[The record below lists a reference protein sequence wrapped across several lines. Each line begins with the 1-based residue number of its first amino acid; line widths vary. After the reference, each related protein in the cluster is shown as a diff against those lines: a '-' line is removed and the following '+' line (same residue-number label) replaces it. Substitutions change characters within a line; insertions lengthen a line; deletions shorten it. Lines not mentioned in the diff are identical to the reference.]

1 MSSLYC
7 DWCEKKRDTVMTFV
21 EEVEEWTALCRPC
34 AIMYHED
41 QIWTLKIE
49 QNMIKAE
56 SKERA
61 KEEEENG
68 RPRKS

>member
-1 MSSLYC
+1 
-7 DWCEKKRDTVMTFV
+7 MTFV

>member
-1 MSSLYC
+1 MNPCYC

-21 EEVEEWTALCRPC
+21 EGIEEWTALCRHC

-49 QNMIKAE
+49 QNIIKAE
-56 SKERA
+56 SKEKD
-61 KEEEENG
+61 KEENEC
-68 RPRKS
+68 